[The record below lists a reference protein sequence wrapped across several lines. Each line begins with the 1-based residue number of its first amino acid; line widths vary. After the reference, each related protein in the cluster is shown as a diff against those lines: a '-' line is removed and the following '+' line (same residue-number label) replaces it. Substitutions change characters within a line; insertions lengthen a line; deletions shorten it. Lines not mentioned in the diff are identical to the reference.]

1 MSPFAGKS
9 FIDTSIVVY
18 ANDRSDPDKQARSIS
33 VVEKLIRSGGGVIS
47 TQVLMEYTA
56 VAVRKLGQSRDA
68 IARQT
73 GILEKLEVVLVT
85 GELIRTGHQL
95 AEEHQIS
102 IWDGVIL
109 AAASMARCDRI
120 ISEDFDPARR
130 YAGIPV
136 MNPFE

>member
-9 FIDTSIVVY
+9 FIDTNIVVY

-56 VAVRKLGQSRDA
+56 VAVRKLGQTRDA

-136 MNPFE
+136 VNPFE